1 MALKYKDWILPKP
14 TFNLK
19 IYMKIKNPYLSNIFC
34 FFLVFGLPQIT
45 YADDFSFFESK
56 IRPILIEHCYECHA
70 EEKKIRGGLLV
81 DSKIGLL
88 KGGDSGP
95 SIIPGNPDKSLFIKA
110 VSHEGDLKMPPKGK
124 LKPEDIKNLKEWV
137 AKGALDPRENQSKT
151 ISSINWEKSR
161 EFWSFLPIKEIK
173 IETSKTG
180 KNPIDILVLNHLK
193 TKGLT
198 FSGPAAPNELLRR
211 LSFSLTGLP
220 PSIEDTEEFN
230 RDYSPEAYGKMVDK
244 YLSSK
249 AYAERWAR
257 HWLDVARYAEDQ
269 AHTFGVKP
277 NSDAFK
283 YRDWVIKAFDND
295 MPFTKFIRYQI
306 SADLIAEPE
315 RTENLAALG
324 FFGLGAQYYKNTD
337 AARAIADELDDR
349 IDTLSRGFLGLT
361 VSCARCHDHKY
372 DPIPTQDYYSIAGVF
387 HSSKLNNTPLCTIE
401 EVKAYETAKQKLADS
416 ENKLNYFIHI
426 ERAPFVEKRVLD
438 FEKYFKLTFEFIEKK
453 NRDPKV
459 SFKDYGEDKVIVEKW
474 FKFIEKNKSNKK
486 YSFFMDPWNEI
497 KDKSSEEQKLT
508 AANKA
513 KNGLLKILSSE
524 RSATNKEKP
533 NKNSEIF
540 TAFFEG
546 EGLLPLGDSWKKELV
561 KQKADELKNLE
572 DNYNQLKKVT
582 PESLP
587 VVNAIAESTPSD
599 LKIYIRGNPAKQGEL
614 APRRFLKI
622 LAGDDRKNFTK
633 GSGRTELADAITSPD
648 NPLTSRVISNRVWA
662 WHFGKGIVPTP
673 SNFGKLG
680 DPPSNPELL
689 DFLAKYLIDSGW
701 SIKSLH
707 KLILCSETFK
717 QSSQDN
723 SVNLTIDPQ
732 NTYLWKFNRQRL
744 DVESWRDSI
753 LFVSGTLDKTVGGPT
768 FNLNDDNAKRRTI
781 YAKISRHELNS
792 LLRIFDFPDPN
803 ITSEKRIETTVPQ
816 QQLFIINS
824 PFVIEQS
831 KALAKRIQNFSKSD
845 SENINHCYQ
854 LLFSRKASPD
864 ELKLALLFLQS
875 KNDGTQKSFDKMDRW
890 EMLAQAFLAS
900 NEFMYI
906 D

>member
-1 MALKYKDWILPKP
+1 
-14 TFNLK
+14 
-19 IYMKIKNPYLSNIFC
+19 
-34 FFLVFGLPQIT
+34 
-45 YADDFSFFESK
+45 
-56 IRPILIEHCYECHA
+56 
-70 EEKKIRGGLLV
+70 
-81 DSKIGLL
+81 
-88 KGGDSGP
+88 
-95 SIIPGNPDKSLFIKA
+95 
-110 VSHEGDLKMPPKGK
+110 
-124 LKPEDIKNLKEWV
+124 
-137 AKGALDPRENQSKT
+137 
-151 ISSINWEKSR
+151 
-161 EFWSFLPIKEIK
+161 
-173 IETSKTG
+173 
-180 KNPIDILVLNHLK
+180 
-193 TKGLT
+193 
-198 FSGPAAPNELLRR
+198 
-211 LSFSLTGLP
+211 
-220 PSIEDTEEFN
+220 
-230 RDYSPEAYGKMVDK
+230 
-244 YLSSK
+244 
-249 AYAERWAR
+249 
-257 HWLDVARYAEDQ
+257 
-269 AHTFGVKP
+269 
-277 NSDAFK
+277 
-283 YRDWVIKAFDND
+283 
-295 MPFTKFIRYQI
+295 
-306 SADLIAEPE
+306 
-315 RTENLAALG
+315 
-324 FFGLGAQYYKNTD
+324 
-337 AARAIADELDDR
+337 
-349 IDTLSRGFLGLT
+349 
-361 VSCARCHDHKY
+361 
-372 DPIPTQDYYSIAGVF
+372 
-387 HSSKLNNTPLCTIE
+387 
-401 EVKAYETAKQKLADS
+401 
-416 ENKLNYFIHI
+416 
-426 ERAPFVEKRVLD
+426 
-438 FEKYFKLTFEFIEKK
+438 
-453 NRDPKV
+453 
-459 SFKDYGEDKVIVEKW
+459 
-474 FKFIEKNKSNKK
+474 
-486 YSFFMDPWNEI
+486 MDPWNEI

-561 KQKADELKNLE
+561 KQKADELKMLE

-792 LLRIFDFPDPN
+792 FLRIFDFPDPN

-875 KNDGTQKSFDKMDRW
+875 KIDGAQKSLDKMDRW